1 MEVDYE
7 EASGSQPPNAGS
19 LPSKAGCQPSS
30 TNSQPSSAGS
40 QPSTSGSQPSA
51 SGLQPSTSGCQSPTT
66 SSQHSLS
73 FSQSSTFGSGTKLP
87 YKNVAL
93 DMVMNP
99 NEDLGDFNE
108 NIDLFESSHSH
119 FIQIRREKR
128 TSKNILYTLI
138 TNHKKSE

>member
-7 EASGSQPPNAGS
+7 ESSASQPPNAGS

-30 TNSQPSSAGS
+30 ANSQLAGS

-73 FSQSSTFGSGTKLP
+73 FSQSSTFGGGTKLP

-99 NEDLGDFNE
+99 NEDLSDVNE

-119 FIQIRREKR
+119 FIQIRRKKR
-128 TSKNILYTLI
+128 TSKSILYTLI
-138 TNHKKSE
+138 TNHEKSE